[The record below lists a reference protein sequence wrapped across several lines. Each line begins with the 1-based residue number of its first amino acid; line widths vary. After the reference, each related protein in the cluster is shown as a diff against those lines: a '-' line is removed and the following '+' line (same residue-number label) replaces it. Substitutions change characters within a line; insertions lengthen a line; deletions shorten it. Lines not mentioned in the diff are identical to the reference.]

1 MSTPTNPSSYIE
13 PLLSW
18 YQKQGRDLPW
28 RQTTNP
34 YPILV
39 SECMLQQTQV
49 QRVIP
54 YYHRWLERFPT
65 WQALATASTVD
76 VLHLWSGL
84 GYNRRAL
91 ALQSIAQQVAKHGEP
106 QTAHDWLKLKGVGPY
121 TSAAVATFS
130 RQEAV
135 MPVDTNVRRLLG
147 RALFGIPFPQL
158 EDDARITTE
167 TSSWLP
173 SPNFHEIPQ
182 ALFDVASSICKKRPE
197 CEQCPLKDVC
207 KAAPAFLAGTVEIPK
222 RSIKKATESRHN
234 EKPFPDRIYRGRI
247 VKLLRERTDL
257 TRATIGPSI
266 DPDFDPTADQAW
278 LEAMIER
285 LMKDNLLHEQESV
298 LRLGPR

>member
-1 MSTPTNPSSYIE
+1 
-13 PLLSW
+13 
-18 YQKQGRDLPW
+18 
-28 RQTTNP
+28 
-34 YPILV
+34 
-39 SECMLQQTQV
+39 MLQQTQV

-91 ALQSIAQQVAKHGEP
+91 ALQTIAQQVATHGEP
-106 QTAHDWLKLKGVGPY
+106 QTAQGWLQLKGIGPY

-147 RALFGIPFPQL
+147 RALFGIPFPQP
-158 EDDARITTE
+158 EDDARITSA
-167 TSSWLP
+167 TSSWLS
-173 SPNFHEIPQ
+173 SPNFHHIPQ

-197 CEQCPLKDVC
+197 CEHCPLKQVC
-207 KAAPAFLAGTVEIPK
+207 QAAPAFLAGTVEIPK

-234 EKPFPDRIYRGRI
+234 EKPYPDRIYRGRI
-247 VKLLRERTDL
+247 VKLLREHDDL
-257 TRATIGPSI
+257 TQQTIGPKI
-266 DPDFDPTADQAW
+266 DPDFDATADQAW
-278 LEAMIER
+278 LMAMIGR
-285 LMKDNLLHEQESV
+285 LIKDKLVHEEKGALRFGSAQE
-298 LRLGPR
+298 LY

>member
-1 MSTPTNPSSYIE
+1 MFTPTNPSSYIE

-34 YPILV
+34 YSILV

-65 WQALATASTVD
+65 WQALATASPVD

-91 ALQSIAQQVAKHGEP
+91 ALQSIARQVVEHGEP
-106 QTAHDWLKLKGVGPY
+106 QTAQGWLKLKGVGPY

-130 RQEAV
+130 RQENV

-158 EDDARITTE
+158 EDDAQITTE
-167 TSSWLP
+167 TSSWLL
-173 SPNFHEIPQ
+173 SANFHHIPQ

-197 CEQCPLKDVC
+197 CTHCPLKDVC
-207 KAAPAFLAGTVEIPK
+207 RAAPAFLGGTVEIPK
-222 RSIKKATESRHN
+222 RSIKKANESRHN

-247 VKLLRERTDL
+247 IKLLREHMNL
-257 TRATIGPSI
+257 TRTTIGPSI
-266 DPDFDPTADQAW
+266 DPDFDTSADQAW
-278 LEAMIER
+278 LEGMIER
-285 LMKDNLLHEQESV
+285 LRKDRLLHELHDA
-298 LRLGPR
+298 LRLGPG